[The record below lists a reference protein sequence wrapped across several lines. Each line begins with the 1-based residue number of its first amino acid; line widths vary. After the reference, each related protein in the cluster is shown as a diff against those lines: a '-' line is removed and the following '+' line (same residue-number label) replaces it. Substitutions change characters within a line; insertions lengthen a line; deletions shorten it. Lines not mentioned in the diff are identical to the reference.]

1 MLIVYA
7 VASQNWP
14 LLIVTLIVIFLSALF
29 SHLVFEKNKPA
40 AAIYPFWWS
49 VLNDIRMLG
58 HFLTGTLKAELE
70 KAKVITPP

>member
-1 MLIVYA
+1 M
-7 VASQNWP
+7 S
-14 LLIVTLIVIFLSALF
+14 LSAYGTWRDANIICCGVTKLA
-29 SHLVFEKNKPA
+29 SAHRHLVFEKNKPA